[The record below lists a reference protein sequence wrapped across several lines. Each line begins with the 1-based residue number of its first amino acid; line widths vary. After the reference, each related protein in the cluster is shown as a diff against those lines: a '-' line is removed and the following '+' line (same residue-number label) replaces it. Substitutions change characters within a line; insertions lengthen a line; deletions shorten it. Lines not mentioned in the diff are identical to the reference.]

1 MVAYSGLVVA
11 HSRALAEK
19 RFLHSLRSV
28 EMTGGRRYARPF
40 GPRYDN
46 LDVMND
52 RGAEDT
58 LGPSGLGMTERQ
70 GLGMTI
76 CVMARCP
83 IRSGMTLG
91 KGRA

>member
-1 MVAYSGLVVA
+1 
-11 HSRALAEK
+11 
-19 RFLHSLRSV
+19 
-28 EMTGGRRYARPF
+28 MTGGRGYARPF

-83 IRSGMTLG
+83 IRSGMTLRLHERQG
-91 KGRA
+91 DGSGVGGALEGVGLSE